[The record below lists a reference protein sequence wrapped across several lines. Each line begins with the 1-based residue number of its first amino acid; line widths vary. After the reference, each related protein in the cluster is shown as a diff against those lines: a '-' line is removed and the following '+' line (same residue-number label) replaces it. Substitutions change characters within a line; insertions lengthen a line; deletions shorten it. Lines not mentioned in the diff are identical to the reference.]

1 MHSSMCYVRA
11 LNKGRGFTLVELMVT
26 IAIAAILLAVAA
38 PNITSFL
45 LRARISAH
53 ANDLV
58 GAINLARSEAVKRGG
73 GVTICRSSDQASC
86 STVAAGWEAGW
97 IVFAD
102 PNLNATVD
110 TGETVI
116 HVFPALPNGSTA
128 VANSGMTTSIT
139 FAGNGRPGA
148 TFSGALTTICPSTTI
163 VGTDT
168 SYCRYI
174 CINAQ
179 GRPRVD
185 TPTDYA
191 SDSICGN

>member
-1 MHSSMCYVRA
+1 MDSSMYCVLA
-11 LNKGRGFTLVELMVT
+11 LNKRRGITLVELMVT
-26 IAIAAILLAVAA
+26 IAIAAILMAVAA
-38 PNITSFL
+38 PAMTSFL
-45 LRARISAH
+45 LQGRISAH
-53 ANDLV
+53 VNDLV

-86 STVAAGWEAGW
+86 STATTGWEVGW

-110 TGETVI
+110 AGETII

-128 VANSGMTTSIT
+128 VANSGMTTGIT

-148 TFSGALTTICPSTTI
+148 TFSGALMTICPSTTS
-163 VGTDT
+163 VGTST

-185 TPTDYA
+185 TPTAYA
-191 SDSICGN
+191 TDTICGN